1 MNTYIYFHVCCI
13 NHYVYVFENIM
24 DKIKISGLYDNI
36 TEIRCGVLGYNY
48 DADLF
53 NDPKIVIRG
62 TDRDI
67 SLSEVYTI
75 NLLYEDAQKEDFN
88 VLYIHTK
95 GITRHSLHKSVYD
108 WVNYLCYFNIY
119 QFKKCIDFL
128 EDYDTVGVNLVVNNP
143 DVVTHYSGNF
153 WWSKTSYIRKL
164 EKCFYYCYNSPEYWI
179 TEKNIGK
186 YHCLWNS
193 NINHYHEEYSHY
205 LYDSLE

>member
-1 MNTYIYFHVCCI
+1 
-13 NHYVYVFENIM
+13 M

>member
-48 DADLF
+48 EPDLF

-193 NINHYHEEYSHY
+193 NINHYHEEYPHY

>member
-1 MNTYIYFHVCCI
+1 
-13 NHYVYVFENIM
+13 M

-48 DADLF
+48 DPDLF

-62 TDRDI
+62 TNIDI
-67 SLSEVYTI
+67 GLFEVYTI

-153 WWSKTSYIRKL
+153 WWSKSSYIRKL
-164 EKCFYYCYNSPEYWI
+164 EKCVYHCFNSSEFWI
-179 TEKNIGK
+179 TEKNIGN
-186 YHCLWNS
+186 YHSLWNA
-193 NINHYHEEYSHY
+193 NINHYMQEYPHH
-205 LYDSLE
+205 LYESPE